1 MFTLTPEALHSW
13 VLYIYIYMRKKI
25 LFVYLLL
32 AVNNCVKIAF
42 NEYSKVRC
50 ALGMQRE
57 CCDPFLHSV
66 FTFGLLFFPMCHVA
80 GSVEKCLRM
89 KTQRMVGD
97 GDRNRTGLIDQRA
110 FIRSQ
115 NVVLLSCVGSGAHRA
130 AQSV

>member
-13 VLYIYIYMRKKI
+13 VLYIKKKA
-25 LFVYLLL
+25 LEVSFFVYLLF

-66 FTFGLLFFPMCHVA
+66 FLSLLFSCA
-80 GSVEKCLRM
+80 ILQGWERLCM
-89 KTQRMVGD
+89 KTQRMM
-97 GDRNRTGLIDQRA
+97 
-110 FIRSQ
+110 
-115 NVVLLSCVGSGAHRA
+115 GSGAETELG
-130 AQSV
+130 